1 MQAHSRPSNLRIRL
15 IGKHPLWAHYLW
27 NASKVMSD
35 YFDLNP
41 EVVRGQTVLELG
53 AGGALPSIVAA
64 CNGAKKVLYS

>member
-1 MQAHSRPSNLRIRL
+1 
-15 IGKHPLWAHYLW
+15 
-27 NASKVMSD
+27 MSD